1 MTLSL
6 SADCGVGLESGVFV
20 SSVSPGSPAARDGSV
35 CPGDRVLNVSYIF
48 SELNYDPNC
57 VNLWKKMSPCILCL
71 CYQNKSSMV

>member
-35 CPGDRVLNVSYIF
+35 CPGDRVLNVSYTF
-48 SELNYDPNC
+48 SKLNYDPNC
-57 VNLWKKMSPCILCL
+57 VNPWKK
-71 CYQNKSSMV
+71 